1 VSQVFASKRVEPPSI
16 TYQGCLSHGFSF
28 SIIDLHGRLKKRKK
42 KNHYARAIATY
53 LGARK

>member
-1 VSQVFASKRVEPPSI
+1 VSKVFASKRVEPPSI